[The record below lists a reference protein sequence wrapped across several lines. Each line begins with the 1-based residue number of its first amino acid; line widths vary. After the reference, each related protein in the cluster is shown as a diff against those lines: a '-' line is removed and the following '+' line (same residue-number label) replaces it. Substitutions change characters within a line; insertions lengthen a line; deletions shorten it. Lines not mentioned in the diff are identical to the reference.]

1 MQVWGLVPL
10 LVGYIVEGKIDNEL
24 RLTAALDFLLKM
36 KPGAVMEDVSKPDL
50 EAAAGVGVEV
60 TPEQV
65 EAAVEE
71 ALGAVKEEVVAARYR
86 YNTGP
91 LMAAVRTKLKW
102 ADGKAVK
109 AEFDLQLL
117 DILGPKT
124 DADLAPPPKTDKKK
138 GDKKAPIKK
147 DKDES
152 KTETANADVEDGAA
166 TIAELMKTKVHFHL
180 PGENHTTDG

>member
-1 MQVWGLVPL
+1 MG
-10 LVGYIVEGKIDNEL
+10 
-24 RLTAALDFLLKM
+24 
-36 KPGAVMEDVSKPDL
+36 
-50 EAAAGVGVEV
+50 
-60 TPEQV
+60 
-65 EAAVEE
+65 

-91 LMAAVRTKLKW
+91 L
-102 ADGKAVK
+102 K

-124 DADLAPPPKTDKKK
+124 DADLAPPPKTEKKK

-180 PGENHTTDG
+180 PGENHTT

>member
-1 MQVWGLVPL
+1 MVPL
-10 LVGYIVEGKIDNEL
+10 LVTYIVEGKIDSEL
-24 RLTAALDFLLKM
+24 RLTAALEFLLKM
-36 KPGAVMEDVSKPDL
+36 KPGAVIEDVSRSEL

-71 ALGAVKEEVVAARYR
+71 ALAAVKEEVMAARYR

-91 LMAAVRTKLKW
+91 LMASVRTKLKW

-124 DADLAPPPKTDKKK
+124 DADLAPPPKTEKKK
-138 GDKKAPIKK
+138 GDKKAAVKK
-147 DKDES
+147 DEN
-152 KTETANADVEDGAA
+152 KTKEAVNGDVEDGAA

>member
-1 MQVWGLVPL
+1 MVPL
-10 LVGYIVEGKIDNEL
+10 LVTYIVEGKIDSEL
-24 RLTAALDFLLKM
+24 RLTAALEFLLKM
-36 KPGAVMEDVSKPDL
+36 KPGAVIEDVSRSEL

-71 ALGAVKEEVVAARYR
+71 ALAAVKEEVVAARYR

-91 LMAAVRTKLKW
+91 LMASVRTKLKW

-124 DADLAPPPKTDKKK
+124 DADLAPPPKAEKKK
-138 GDKKAPIKK
+138 GDKKAAVKK
-147 DKDES
+147 DEN
-152 KTETANADVEDGAA
+152 KTTEAVSGDVEDGAA

>member
-1 MQVWGLVPL
+1 MPL
-10 LVGYIVEGKIDNEL
+10 LVAYIVEGKIDNEL

-36 KPGAVMEDVSKPDL
+36 KPGAVMEDVSKSEL

-91 LMAAVRTKLKW
+91 LMAAVRTRLKW

-124 DADLAPPPKTDKKK
+124 DADLAPPPKTEKKK

-152 KTETANADVEDGAA
+152 IKNKET
-166 TIAELMKTKVHFHL
+166 KY
-180 PGENHTTDG
+180 